1 MLNDYNLV
9 VKEGNEEKERYREYG
24 EPASQ
29 RKMNECMFKR
39 IKEVNNNFPQYSFFA
54 FMLYGALLMF
64 CIPSPSISLT
74 LFL

>member
-9 VKEGNEEKERYREYG
+9 EKGGNEEKERWKEYE

-39 IKEVNNNFPQYSFFA
+39 IKAVNNNFPQ
-54 FMLYGALLMF
+54 
-64 CIPSPSISLT
+64 
-74 LFL
+74 